1 MESPLLRPLPQ
12 NILPAKRRRPLAA
25 CSGGALQSLQ
35 SCTPQGRASTANE
48 TMTSLLEAVADVPDP
63 ARPPKG
69 GHKTPQKKQFPVG
82 PCAVRSGSKSARRSL
97 HARWPPP
104 HGPPDARRPHVAEY
118 EPDSQL
124 ELRPGFGQKTARGRR
139 RIKLT
144 TVEAAPQQ
152 LLRSGSSARGGR
164 AGSGSAREQDAE
176 MEDREARGTEV
187 DESLFVGSPRSSGPR
202 RNGAFSCTSAP
213 VGGILT
219 WPVRGRGG
227 AWRWSGLVDHG

>member
-1 MESPLLRPLPQ
+1 MLTVVTVAAATGGVEESRSVELIGTPQQAALLLLFNDTAAEADQPPLP
-12 NILPAKRRRPLAA
+12 LAL
-25 CSGGALQSLQ
+25 GGACRRLGLAHAEGCALVASLV
-35 SCTPQGRASTANE
+35 ASKV
-48 TMTSLLEAVADVPDP
+48 LL
-63 ARPPKG
+63 
-69 GHKTPQKKQFPVG
+69 
-82 PCAVRSGSKSARRSL
+82 
-97 HARWPPP
+97 
-104 HGPPDARRPHVAEY
+104 PPDARRPHVAEY

-164 AGSGSAREQDAE
+164 AGSGSAREQAAE